1 MRLSE
6 IALMTPY
13 TAQKETLKSMA
24 DEAGLLSPEGVTV
37 VTITESQGMSLST
50 CHYEYRI
57 VKTLEKKT
65 FAFRYKM
72 RISRIKLS
80 RIATIQ
86 LLCRCSPRTCAT
98 HPHTCNVRIVD
109 LAKFRG
115 ENFHGWF

>member
-57 VKTLEKKT
+57 VKT

-80 RIATIQ
+80 QIATIQ

-98 HPHTCNVRIVD
+98 HPHTRNVRIVD